1 MTSLTEKV
9 LEEAD
14 ENMDVEGICA
24 APTSDDSQTSKAFQS
39 IQEIEIGPEIGQGQ
53 FSTVY
58 AGRWNG
64 VFVSVKKQS
73 RSLEELDEYLRRE
86 IEILRTMTHPNVI
99 RFIGA
104 DDVSISHNEWDL
116 FVITE
121 YAPGGE
127 LSSILQSE
135 IEIGMKF
142 RVNIAFQLAQALD
155 YLHSHKCLHRDVKS
169 ENVLIDGNFRPQLA
183 DFGMA
188 RFVESEDAQHMTI
201 CGTDEYMAPELLFD
215 EDYGRPVD
223 VYAFGMVLLEV
234 LARREVGHNGF
245 AERPVQNNFRLNVE
259 ELRGNSLDE
268 GADPHPGSLP
278 KETPPSIV
286 ELAVQCLEYEPENRP
301 SIADVVGWIEEFMG
315 ELVED
320 DIPPPNAPIELNWE
334 FQSTDEAAAETEPI
348 QAMNTLVTA
357 QSIGKGSSALSTM
370 ATPPKKRRPTWSAT
384 QNAGEPLTGF
394 LFKKSTGRAY
404 GVNKSWKK
412 RFFELDKRN
421 FSWYKDHSRSSFR
434 RTVTEKDEKSIQF
447 TKDMVCRTTDEKAH
461 RFAIFRKTAEEE
473 VIISR
478 FAASNKS
485 ERDLWVMRIQN
496 AIENF
501 SD

>member
-1 MTSLTEKV
+1 
-9 LEEAD
+9 
-14 ENMDVEGICA
+14 
-24 APTSDDSQTSKAFQS
+24 
-39 IQEIEIGPEIGQGQ
+39 
-53 FSTVY
+53 
-58 AGRWNG
+58 
-64 VFVSVKKQS
+64 
-73 RSLEELDEYLRRE
+73 
-86 IEILRTMTHPNVI
+86 
-99 RFIGA
+99 
-104 DDVSISHNEWDL
+104 
-116 FVITE
+116 
-121 YAPGGE
+121 
-127 LSSILQSE
+127 
-135 IEIGMKF
+135 
-142 RVNIAFQLAQALD
+142 
-155 YLHSHKCLHRDVKS
+155 
-169 ENVLIDGNFRPQLA
+169 
-183 DFGMA
+183 
-188 RFVESEDAQHMTI
+188 
-201 CGTDEYMAPELLFD
+201 
-215 EDYGRPVD
+215 
-223 VYAFGMVLLEV
+223 
-234 LARREVGHNGF
+234 
-245 AERPVQNNFRLNVE
+245 
-259 ELRGNSLDE
+259 
-268 GADPHPGSLP
+268 
-278 KETPPSIV
+278 
-286 ELAVQCLEYEPENRP
+286 
-301 SIADVVGWIEEFMG
+301 MG

-370 ATPPKKRRPTWSAT
+370 ATPPEKRRPTWSAT
-384 QNAGEPLTGF
+384 QNASEPLTGF